1 MRSSVRKKDNL
12 HTFVGLVVLVYGIA
26 TYIQYEYLKS
36 NIQQEIQTNS
46 SKLLKNDEKQ
56 LYDRFTRDRSR
67 IIFLGNVPPIKGII
81 EASKNSGIDPRDGTT
96 TQEWKN
102 RLATI
107 FYAYMQSNDD
117 IRQIRYIGLDD
128 GGKELVRVDR
138 ALGAIEK
145 TSEEKLQTKGET
157 QYFKEA
163 SKLNPGSIYISEME
177 LNKEYGEVVFPEW
190 ATYRVAVGAYDERSN
205 IFGFVIINIDITSF
219 LAGLNGT
226 TKLSDAESIYILNDS
241 FQFIEHPLPKY
252 RFSFSRGQNDTW
264 ESYFN
269 IEPPSESNVVS
280 TVVVNG
286 ESHQLQSSSVE
297 FNGGVPHKKIHIAH
311 TVSESHINEKLFSTF
326 FSQQLFSV
334 GLFVV
339 IITLLISLY
348 RSIRSERLVREVE
361 GRFQHIIGS
370 ISEAII
376 VINKS
381 GKIASAN
388 LAADILVAS
397 LNNTNEVSCLGKEL
411 SSAIPNINE
420 KYAKAL
426 SAIRSRGLPYSS
438 FDMEVVDSSDTS
450 RHFDVKVSTINQD
463 KSVKGD
469 TVLLLND
476 TTAATE
482 AKHSLEEA
490 NRNLD
495 EAVQSR
501 TRELK
506 DALVLAET
514 ANNAKSEFLA
524 TMSHEIR
531 TPMNGVF
538 GMLRL
543 LKRDPLTTQQLQ
555 QLKMAEA
562 SVLSLTRLINDI
574 LDFSKIEA
582 GKLDLDAINFSILE
596 LIHGSVSSMAAS
608 ASAGG
613 TLLLCDNKN
622 INNQYLYADSNRIKQ
637 ILNNLISNALKF
649 TDYGEVLIQASLTEE
664 AENQIF
670 SCSVTDTGIGIA
682 QDKLPFIFDS
692 FSQEESSTTRNYG
705 GTGLGLSI
713 SKQLVEAMG
722 GSIEVFSEKGVGT
735 SFTFKLPV
743 ELSSLDAKNQ
753 SVLPKLDL
761 SNLSE
766 VPVCV
771 SSETERQIITDLLMF
786 WNIDVIAV
794 SPNEDNISQH
804 YDSSTFIII
813 DEKSINHDLIST
825 LKASPNKFLLSLT
838 TGTSPALIGHDLSNI
853 ITIDRPIT
861 HLSVLSFFQ
870 QMDPCPIPAN
880 QAQLDAEQHLDFLR
894 GKSILVVDDHHI
906 NRAVI
911 TGLLEHFDVI
921 ITEAKNGV
929 EALALIKASSNNE
942 SFDLIIMDCQM
953 PELDGYETTKIIRD
967 EQVRDGG
974 HNNIPIIALTAAA
987 MSGEKEKCLECGMN
1001 DYLSKPVSPEH
1012 LYEKLRELLQ
1022 DINSILP
1029 DMSASNPS
1037 IKEVRVVA
1045 ESPLIQREMSVQ
1057 PLSDEVNSDDADIK
1071 ITPMNSSSSEQRV
1084 WDQVGALRR
1093 LEGNQKLF
1101 SRILDIFIQTLPED
1115 IGLIFTAAQARDSQS
1130 LIHGAHKLKGSSQ
1143 SIGALQIAR
1152 VTAMIEQDAHLII
1165 EYDNAEIIHLLT
1177 ELTHEHDQFIRAAQ
1191 QYI

>member
-1 MRSSVRKKDNL
+1 
-12 HTFVGLVVLVYGIA
+12 
-26 TYIQYEYLKS
+26 
-36 NIQQEIQTNS
+36 
-46 SKLLKNDEKQ
+46 
-56 LYDRFTRDRSR
+56 
-67 IIFLGNVPPIKGII
+67 
-81 EASKNSGIDPRDGTT
+81 
-96 TQEWKN
+96 
-102 RLATI
+102 
-107 FYAYMQSNDD
+107 
-117 IRQIRYIGLDD
+117 
-128 GGKELVRVDR
+128 
-138 ALGAIEK
+138 
-145 TSEEKLQTKGET
+145 
-157 QYFKEA
+157 
-163 SKLNPGSIYISEME
+163 
-177 LNKEYGEVVFPEW
+177 
-190 ATYRVAVGAYDERSN
+190 
-205 IFGFVIINIDITSF
+205 
-219 LAGLNGT
+219 
-226 TKLSDAESIYILNDS
+226 
-241 FQFIEHPLPKY
+241 
-252 RFSFSRGQNDTW
+252 
-264 ESYFN
+264 
-269 IEPPSESNVVS
+269 
-280 TVVVNG
+280 
-286 ESHQLQSSSVE
+286 
-297 FNGGVPHKKIHIAH
+297 
-311 TVSESHINEKLFSTF
+311 
-326 FSQQLFSV
+326 
-334 GLFVV
+334 
-339 IITLLISLY
+339 
-348 RSIRSERLVREVE
+348 
-361 GRFQHIIGS
+361 
-370 ISEAII
+370 
-376 VINKS
+376 
-381 GKIASAN
+381 
-388 LAADILVAS
+388 
-397 LNNTNEVSCLGKEL
+397 
-411 SSAIPNINE
+411 
-420 KYAKAL
+420 
-426 SAIRSRGLPYSS
+426 
-438 FDMEVVDSSDTS
+438 
-450 RHFDVKVSTINQD
+450 
-463 KSVKGD
+463 
-469 TVLLLND
+469 
-476 TTAATE
+476 
-482 AKHSLEEA
+482 LEEA

-495 EAVQSR
+495 DAVQAR

-582 GKLDLDAINFSILE
+582 GKLDLDAMNFSILE

-608 ASAGG
+608 ASVGG

-649 TDYGEVLIQASLTEE
+649 TDYGEVLIQASLIKE

-722 GSIEVFSEKGVGT
+722 GSIEVVSEKGVGT

-761 SNLSE
+761 SNLGK

-771 SSETERQIITDLLMF
+771 NSETERQIITDLLMF
-786 WNIDVIAV
+786 WNIDVVAV
-794 SPNEDNISQH
+794 SPNEDNISQY

-911 TGLLEHFDVI
+911 KGLLEHFDVI

-967 EQVRDGG
+967 EQVRGG
-974 HNNIPIIALTAAA
+974 GYNNIPIIALTAAA

-1022 DINSILP
+1022 DINSNLP
-1029 DMSASNPS
+1029 DLSASNPS

-1071 ITPMNSSSSEQRV
+1071 IPPMNSSSSEQRV

-1165 EYDNAEIIHLLT
+1165 EYDNTEIIHLLT
-1177 ELTHEHDQFIRAAQ
+1177 ELTHEYDQFIRAAQ
-1191 QYI
+1191 QYV